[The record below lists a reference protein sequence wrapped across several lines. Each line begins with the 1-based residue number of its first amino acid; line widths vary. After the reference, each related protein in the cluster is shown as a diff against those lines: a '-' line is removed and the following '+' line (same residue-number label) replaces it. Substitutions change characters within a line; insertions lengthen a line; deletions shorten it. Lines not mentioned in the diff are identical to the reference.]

1 MARERNPGS
10 SACIPE
16 MVVLQTAAQRDAGDG
31 AIAAMQKRWL

>member
-16 MVVLQTAAQRDAGDG
+16 MVVLQTAAQRGAG
-31 AIAAMQKRWL
+31 AIAAMQKRCL